1 MNNATAVCQDG
12 PLALICG
19 GGTLPLAVAD
29 AAAKR
34 GRDLVLFLIS
44 GHAEPAMVA
53 RYPHHWLRSG
63 NLGHLRGLPGPQAVA
78 MSCGLVGW

>member
-44 GHAEPAMVA
+44 MPS
-53 RYPHHWLRSG
+53 PQWLRAIRITGLGSG

-78 MSCGLVGW
+78 MSCGLVG

>member
-34 GRDLVLFLIS
+34 GRDLVLFPIS
-44 GHAEPAMVA
+44 GTGCALSASLASRRAV
-53 RYPHHWLRSG
+53 
-63 NLGHLRGLPGPQAVA
+63 RGIYAACQGRRL
-78 MSCGLVGW
+78 S